1 MSLPGRA
8 GQRISETRSCT
19 FSTTV
24 PTASFT
30 ATAASPACSST
41 AAPTRFTRSTG
52 DCFRLRLPLFRPP
65 LLLRDDDEPLLAE
78 RPLVADR
85 DPLLLDRDRDPLL
98 VEREPLLAERDV
110 PLVERDPLL
119 ADRVVGRFADDALR
133 APARFALEREEPR
146 AVGRFDPERFRAPPF
161 LLPPRRAL
169 DPERFPRDD
178 LALVAMVFVLD

>member
-1 MSLPGRA
+1 MSLRPGCA
-8 GQRISETRSCT
+8 QRNSETRSWT

-52 DCFRLRLPLFRPP
+52 DCFRPPPLRFRLPPVLFR
-65 LLLRDDDEPLLAE
+65 DDEPLLA
-78 RPLVADR
+78 DR
-85 DPLLLDRDRDPLL
+85 VLF
-98 VEREPLLAERDV
+98 ERELLAERDAV
-110 PLVERDPLL
+110 LLLL
-119 ADRVVGRFADDALR
+119 AERAVGRFADDALR
-133 APARFALEREEPR
+133 ALLFFAPERDDPR

-169 DPERFPRDD
+169 EPERFPRDD
-178 LALVAMVFVLD
+178 LALVAMISVLD

>member
-1 MSLPGRA
+1 MSLRSGCA
-8 GQRISETRSCT
+8 QRSSETRSWT

-52 DCFRLRLPLFRPP
+52 DCFRLPPLRFRLPLLLFR
-65 LLLRDDDEPLLAE
+65 DDEPLLA
-78 RPLVADR
+78 DR
-85 DPLLLDRDRDPLL
+85 VLFDR
-98 VEREPLLAERDV
+98 ELLAERDAV
-110 PLVERDPLL
+110 LLLL
-119 ADRVVGRFADDALR
+119 AERAVGRFADDAWR
-133 APARFALEREEPR
+133 ALLFFAPERDDPR

-178 LALVAMVFVLD
+178 LALVAMFSVLD

>member
-1 MSLPGRA
+1 MSLRSGCA
-8 GQRISETRSCT
+8 QRNSETRSWT

-52 DCFRLRLPLFRPP
+52 DCFRPPLRFRLPLVLFC
-65 LLLRDDDEPLLAE
+65 DDEPLLADRVLFE
-78 RPLVADR
+78 RDAV
-85 DPLLLDRDRDPLL
+85 LL
-98 VEREPLLAERDV
+98 LLAEREAV
-110 PLVERDPLL
+110 LLLL
-119 ADRVVGRFADDALR
+119 AERAVGRFADDALR
-133 APARFALEREEPR
+133 ALLFFAPERDAPR

-169 DPERFPRDD
+169 EPERFPRDD
-178 LALVAMVFVLD
+178 LALVAMISVLD